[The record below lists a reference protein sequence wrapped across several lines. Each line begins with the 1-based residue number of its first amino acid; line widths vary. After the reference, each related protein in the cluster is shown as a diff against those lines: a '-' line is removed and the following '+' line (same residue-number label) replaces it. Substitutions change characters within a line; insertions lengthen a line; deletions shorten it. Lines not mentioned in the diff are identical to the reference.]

1 MTFSQ
6 WVNYLTSKIEK
17 KWIYLIFFAISI
29 LFSIFFSIPANAA
42 AGDLILDTE
51 ILFSYPDPHEATTLG
66 TTLLKEG
73 YSISL
78 DDVYDIC
85 CQDRIAVGLTI
96 YKNEDVVK
104 TIKVKTGD
112 YIYYNKTIGG
122 REYAII
128 ESKFDAHFLGVGDNI
143 VQLRPFYQ
151 YSDGSNITES
161 DFVST
166 NLNPKIT
173 LAPSEESVVESVEN

>member
-1 MTFSQ
+1 M
-6 WVNYLTSKIEK
+6 NK
-17 KWIYLIFFAISI
+17 KKLIYLIFLIIS
-29 LFSIFFSIPANAA
+29 
-42 AGDLILDTE
+42 

-73 YSISL
+73 YSLSL

-85 CQDRIAVGLTI
+85 CQDRTAVGLTI
-96 YKNEDVVK
+96 YKNGDIVK

-128 ESKFDAHFLGVGDNI
+128 ESKFDAHFWGTGDNI
-143 VQLRPFYQ
+143 VRLKPFYQ
-151 YSDGSNITES
+151 YSDGSNSIEP
-161 DFVST
+161 DFVSI
-166 NLNPKIT
+166 NLNPKIRE
-173 LAPSEESVVESVEN
+173 APSEEWNRWLFKTYGSGRSDIWLIKVAGMKVDTTQS